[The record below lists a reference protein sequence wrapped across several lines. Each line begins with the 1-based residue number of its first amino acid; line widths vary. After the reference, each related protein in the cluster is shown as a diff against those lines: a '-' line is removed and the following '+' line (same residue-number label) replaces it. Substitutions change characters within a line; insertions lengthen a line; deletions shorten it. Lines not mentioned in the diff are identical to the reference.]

1 MEKDIEKFLQAEES
15 AEKLIQTLEKLQ
27 TEAKSYQGAT
37 SELGVARDK
46 LLELIEATKD
56 VVSNSYEVIKT
67 LKDIGG
73 PEIFERFTKLE
84 NKLDESAKSIED
96 RLDEGSIKIQ
106 NQIDES
112 STSIEN
118 VLEER
123 FTKIE
128 NKIDEG
134 LNKQSSR
141 IKNLKLFLII
151 LLLISLATIA
161 GLVFPN
167 YLAELNN
174 FFYNIFM

>member
-1 MEKDIEKFLQAEES
+1 MEKDVEKFLQAEES

-37 SELGVARDK
+37 NELGIARDK
-46 LLELIEATKD
+46 LLELIESTKE

-73 PEIFERFTKLE
+73 PEIFERFTKVD
-84 NKLDESAKSIED
+84 NKLDE
-96 RLDEGSIKIQ
+96 GSK
-106 NQIDES
+106 N
-112 STSIEN
+112 IEN
-118 VLEER
+118 NLNEK

-128 NKIDEG
+128 NKLEEAF
-134 LNKQSSR
+134 NKQSSR
-141 IKNLKLFLII
+141 IKNLKLFVII

-161 GLVFPN
+161 GLIFPN

-174 FFYNIFM
+174 FIYNIFM

>member
-1 MEKDIEKFLQAEES
+1 MEKDVEKFLQAEES

-37 SELGVARDK
+37 NELGIARDK
-46 LLELIEATKD
+46 LLELIESTKN

-84 NKLDESAKSIED
+84 GKLDGSAKSIENS
-96 RLDEGSIKIQ
+96 LDERFAKI
-106 NQIDES
+106 ES
-112 STSIEN
+112 K
-118 VLEER
+118 LEET
-123 FTKIE
+123 F
-128 NKIDEG
+128 
-134 LNKQSSR
+134 NKQSSR
-141 IKNLKLFLII
+141 IKNLKIFIII

-167 YLAELNN
+167 YLVELNN
-174 FFYNIFM
+174 LFYNIFR

>member
-1 MEKDIEKFLQAEES
+1 MEKDVEKFLQAEES

-37 SELGVARDK
+37 NELGIARDK
-46 LLELIEATKD
+46 LLELIESTKD

-84 NKLDESAKSIED
+84 NKLNESAKSIGNS
-96 RLDEGSIKIQ
+96 LDEK
-106 NQIDES
+106 
-112 STSIEN
+112 
-118 VLEER
+118 

-128 NKIDEG
+128 NKLEEAF
-134 LNKQSSR
+134 NKQSSR
-141 IKNLKLFLII
+141 IKNLKIFIII
-151 LLLISLATIA
+151 LLLISLATIV
-161 GLVFPN
+161 GLIFPN

-174 FFYNIFM
+174 FIYNIFM

>member
-1 MEKDIEKFLQAEES
+1 MEKDIEKFLQAEKS
-15 AEKLIQTLEKLQ
+15 AEKLIQTLERLQ

-37 SELGVARDK
+37 NEIGIAREK
-46 LLELIEATKD
+46 LLELIESTKD

-84 NKLDESAKSIED
+84 SKLDGSAKSIENS
-96 RLDEGSIKIQ
+96 LD
-106 NQIDES
+106 
-112 STSIEN
+112 
-118 VLEER
+118 ER

-128 NKIDEG
+128 NKLEETS
-134 LNKQSSR
+134 NKQSSR

-174 FFYNIFM
+174 FIYNIFG

>member
-1 MEKDIEKFLQAEES
+1 MEDKMEKDVEKFLQAEES

-37 SELGVARDK
+37 NELGIARDK
-46 LLELIEATKD
+46 LLELIESTKD

-84 NKLDESAKSIED
+84 SKLDESAKSVENS
-96 RLDEGSIKIQ
+96 LD
-106 NQIDES
+106 
-112 STSIEN
+112 
-118 VLEER
+118 ER
-123 FTKIE
+123 FTKVE
-128 NKIDEG
+128 NKLEETSS
-134 LNKQSSR
+134 KQLSR
-141 IKNLKLFLII
+141 IKNLKIFVFI

-167 YLAELNN
+167 YLVELNN
-174 FFYNIFM
+174 LIYNIFM

>member
-1 MEKDIEKFLQAEES
+1 MEKDVEKFLQAEES

-37 SELGVARDK
+37 NELGVVRNK
-46 LLELIEATKD
+46 LLELIESTKD
-56 VVSNSYEVIKT
+56 VASNSYEVIKT

-84 NKLDESAKSIED
+84 SKLDGSAKSIED
-96 RLDEGSIKIQ
+96 SLD
-106 NQIDES
+106 
-112 STSIEN
+112 
-118 VLEER
+118 ER

-128 NKIDEG
+128 NKLEETS
-134 LNKQSSR
+134 NKQSSR

-161 GLVFPN
+161 GLVFPK
-167 YLAELNN
+167 YLVELNN
-174 FFYNIFM
+174 FFYNIFK

>member
-1 MEKDIEKFLQAEES
+1 MEKDVEKFLQAEES

-37 SELGVARDK
+37 NELGIARDK
-46 LLELIEATKD
+46 LLELIESTKD

-73 PEIFERFTKLE
+73 PEIFKRFTKLE
-84 NKLDESAKSIED
+84 KKLDGSTKSIENS
-96 RLDEGSIKIQ
+96 LD
-106 NQIDES
+106 
-112 STSIEN
+112 
-118 VLEER
+118 ER

-128 NKIDEG
+128 NKLEETS
-134 LNKQSSR
+134 NKQSSR
-141 IKNLKLFLII
+141 TKNLKIFIII

-167 YLAELNN
+167 YLVELNN
-174 FFYNIFM
+174 FFYNIFR

>member
-1 MEKDIEKFLQAEES
+1 MEDKMEKDVEKFLQAEES

-37 SELGVARDK
+37 NELGIARDK
-46 LLELIEATKD
+46 LLELIGSTKD

-84 NKLDESAKSIED
+84 SKLDESTKSIGNS
-96 RLDEGSIKIQ
+96 LDEK
-106 NQIDES
+106 
-112 STSIEN
+112 
-118 VLEER
+118 

-128 NKIDEG
+128 NKLEEAF
-134 LNKQSSR
+134 NKQSSR
-141 IKNLKLFLII
+141 IKNLKIIIII

-167 YLAELNN
+167 YLVELNN
-174 FFYNIFM
+174 FIYNIFR

>member
-1 MEKDIEKFLQAEES
+1 MEDKMEKDVERFLQAEES
-15 AEKLIQTLEKLQ
+15 AEKLIRTLEKLQ

-37 SELGVARDK
+37 NELGIARDK
-46 LLELIEATKD
+46 LLELIESTKD
-56 VVSNSYEVIKT
+56 VVNNSYEVIKT

-84 NKLDESAKSIED
+84 SKLDESTKSIGNS
-96 RLDEGSIKIQ
+96 LDEK
-106 NQIDES
+106 
-112 STSIEN
+112 
-118 VLEER
+118 

-128 NKIDEG
+128 NKLEETF
-134 LNKQSSR
+134 NKQSSR
-141 IKNLKLFLII
+141 IKNLKIFIII

-174 FFYNIFM
+174 FFNNIFR

>member
-1 MEKDIEKFLQAEES
+1 MEKDVEKFLQAEES

-37 SELGVARDK
+37 NELGIARDK
-46 LLELIEATKD
+46 LLELIESTKD
-56 VVSNSYEVIKT
+56 VVSNSYEVIKI

-84 NKLDESAKSIED
+84 NKLDEDSKNIESN
-96 RLDEGSIKIQ
+96 LNEK
-106 NQIDES
+106 
-112 STSIEN
+112 
-118 VLEER
+118 

-128 NKIDEG
+128 NE
-134 LNKQSSR
+134 LEETFNKQSSR
-141 IKNLKLFLII
+141 IKNLKIFIII

-167 YLAELNN
+167 YLVELNN
-174 FFYNIFM
+174 FFYNIFR

>member
-1 MEKDIEKFLQAEES
+1 MGKDVEKFLQAEES

-37 SELGVARDK
+37 SELGIARDK

-56 VVSNSYEVIKT
+56 VVSNSYEVIKI

-73 PEIFERFTKLE
+73 PEIFERFTKVE
-84 NKLDESAKSIED
+84 NKLNED
-96 RLDEGSIKIQ
+96 SKNMENSLD
-106 NQIDES
+106 
-112 STSIEN
+112 
-118 VLEER
+118 ER

-128 NKIDEG
+128 NKLEETS
-134 LNKQSSR
+134 NKQSSR
-141 IKNLKLFLII
+141 IKNLKIFVLI

-167 YLAELNN
+167 YLVELNN
-174 FFYNIFM
+174 FIYNIFG

>member
-1 MEKDIEKFLQAEES
+1 MEKDVEKFLQAEES

-27 TEAKSYQGAT
+27 IEAKSYQGAT
-37 SELGVARDK
+37 NELGIARDK
-46 LLELIEATKD
+46 LLELIESTKN

-84 NKLDESAKSIED
+84 SKLDESAKSIENS
-96 RLDEGSIKIQ
+96 L
-106 NQIDES
+106 N
-112 STSIEN
+112 
-118 VLEER
+118 ER

-128 NKIDEG
+128 NKLEETS
-134 LNKQSSR
+134 NKQSSR
-141 IKNLKLFLII
+141 IKNLKIFVFI

-167 YLAELNN
+167 YLVEINN
-174 FFYNIFM
+174 FFYNIFR

>member
-1 MEKDIEKFLQAEES
+1 MEDKMEKDVEKFLQAEES

-37 SELGVARDK
+37 NELGIARDK
-46 LLELIEATKD
+46 LLELIESTKD

-73 PEIFERFTKLE
+73 PEIFERLTKLE
-84 NKLDESAKSIED
+84 SKLDESAKSIGNS
-96 RLDEGSIKIQ
+96 LDEK
-106 NQIDES
+106 
-112 STSIEN
+112 
-118 VLEER
+118 

-128 NKIDEG
+128 NKLEEAF
-134 LNKQSSR
+134 NKQSSR
-141 IKNLKLFLII
+141 IKNLKIFIII

-174 FFYNIFM
+174 FIYNVFR

>member
-15 AEKLIQTLEKLQ
+15 AEKLIKTLEKLQ

-37 SELGVARDK
+37 NELGIARDK
-46 LLELIEATKD
+46 LLELIESTKD

-84 NKLDESAKSIED
+84 NK
-96 RLDEGSIKIQ
+96 
-106 NQIDES
+106 IDGNS
-112 STSIEN
+112 KNIEN
-118 VLEER
+118 NLNEK

-128 NKIDEG
+128 NKLEEAF
-134 LNKQSSR
+134 NKQSSR
-141 IKNLKLFLII
+141 IKNLKSFII
-151 LLLISLATIA
+151 TLLLISLATIA

-167 YLAELNN
+167 YLVELNN
-174 FFYNIFM
+174 IIYNVLR

>member
-1 MEKDIEKFLQAEES
+1 MEKDVEKFLQAEES

-37 SELGVARDK
+37 NELGIARDK
-46 LLELIEATKD
+46 LLELIESTKD
-56 VVSNSYEVIKT
+56 VVNNSYEVIKT

-84 NKLDESAKSIED
+84 SKLDESTKSIGNS
-96 RLDEGSIKIQ
+96 LDEK
-106 NQIDES
+106 
-112 STSIEN
+112 
-118 VLEER
+118 

-128 NKIDEG
+128 NKLEETF
-134 LNKQSSR
+134 NKQSSR
-141 IKNLKLFLII
+141 IKNLKIFIII

-161 GLVFPN
+161 GLIFPN

-174 FFYNIFM
+174 FIYNIFR

>member
-1 MEKDIEKFLQAEES
+1 MEKDVEKFLQAEES

-37 SELGVARDK
+37 NELGIARDK
-46 LLELIEATKD
+46 LLELIESTKD

-84 NKLDESAKSIED
+84 NKLDESAKSIGNS
-96 RLDEGSIKIQ
+96 LDEK
-106 NQIDES
+106 
-112 STSIEN
+112 
-118 VLEER
+118 

-128 NKIDEG
+128 NKLEEAF
-134 LNKQSSR
+134 NKQSSR
-141 IKNLKLFLII
+141 IKNLKIFIII

>member
-1 MEKDIEKFLQAEES
+1 MEKDVEKFLQAEES

-37 SELGVARDK
+37 NELGIARDK
-46 LLELIEATKD
+46 LLELIESTKD
-56 VVSNSYEVIKT
+56 VVNNSYEVIKT

-84 NKLDESAKSIED
+84 GKLDEDSKNIESN
-96 RLDEGSIKIQ
+96 LNEK
-106 NQIDES
+106 
-112 STSIEN
+112 
-118 VLEER
+118 

-128 NKIDEG
+128 NKLEEAF
-134 LNKQSSR
+134 NKQSSR
-141 IKNLKLFLII
+141 IKNLKIFIII

-167 YLAELNN
+167 YLAELKNI
-174 FFYNIFM
+174 FYNIFS